1 MINSKLISRL
11 LIIAYIILSINS
23 YTAWIKWNPFASSL
37 TTTFIQNVIVFI
49 IILYP
54 TFKFRHIY
62 NNFKIKQF
70 RLFNL
75 FFIYTIGLSV
85 YSLLVNTSGIE
96 KQDFASLWFYI
107 QAMLTCVL
115 VYTFILPYWFYKI
128 FRIILK
134 SIPWLL
140 AFLIPIANP
149 ENLGGLFGFIL
160 RPIIFIL
167 IFITILN
174 KKNKFFYLS
183 LTLISIVLSFIND
196 ARSNLIIP
204 LVCLCIGLTINKKVI
219 SSIYKSAALCFI
231 ISPFIL
237 AYLGIIGSFNVF
249 ETDKYIK
256 NRSVDE
262 GTISDT
268 RTLVYAEVLSSAEK
282 NDNIIWGRGIGRGY
296 ESLFQESITRD
307 NNFSSKLG
315 ATERHSEVGIHNI
328 FTWGGIIYLFIYTIM
343 FGSVIYFG
351 LYKSNNKYIPAMAL
365 YIAFY
370 YFYSWIENFQSFSII
385 FISSWFIIA
394 LCISP
399 YFRGMNNVEFKQY
412 LYKLLN

>member
-23 YTAWIKWNPFASSL
+23 YTAWIRWNPLASSL
-37 TTTFIQNVIVFI
+37 TVTFIQNVIVFI

-75 FFIYTIGLSV
+75 FFLYTVGLSV

-107 QAMLTCVL
+107 QAMISCVL
-115 VYTFILPYWFYKI
+115 VYTFTQPYWFYKI

-140 AFLIPIANP
+140 VFLVLIAKQD
-149 ENLGGLFGFIL
+149 NLGGLFGFIL

-174 KKNKFFYLS
+174 NKNRLFYLL
-183 LTLISIVLSFIND
+183 LTLISIILSFIND

-204 LVCLCIGLTINKKVI
+204 IVCLCIGLTINKKVI
-219 SSIYKSAALCFI
+219 SSIYKFAALCLI

-237 AYLGIIGSFNVF
+237 TYLGVSGSFNIF

-256 NRSVDE
+256 SKSFDE

-268 RTLVYAEVLSSAEK
+268 RTFVYMEVFSSALN
-282 NDNIIWGRGIGRGY
+282 NDYIVCGRGIGRGY
-296 ESLFQESITRD
+296 ESLFQENITQDVRAK
-307 NNFSSKLG
+307 SARSY
-315 ATERHSEVGIHNI
+315 AERHSEVGIHNI
-328 FTWGGIIYLFIYTIM
+328 FTWGGIVYVIIYTLMWCSI
-343 FGSVIYFG
+343 IYYG
-351 LYKSNNKYIPAMAL
+351 MYKSCNRYIYAL
-365 YIAFY
+365 AFY
-370 YFYSWIENFQSFSII
+370 LAFYFFYSWVENFQSFSIS
-385 FISSWFIIA
+385 FISSWFMVA

-399 YFRGMNNVEFKQY
+399 HFRKMTNMEFKEY
-412 LYKLLN
+412 INKLLK